1 MKVENESGKRK
12 SAIARSTV
20 KDGDG
25 EVRINHVPL
34 EVYEP
39 ERARMRIKEPM
50 DIAGDVVE
58 EVDIEVTVSGGGKG
72 AQADAARTAVARGL
86 WKYTGDDSLRDK
98 FMERDRHLL
107 INDVRQKEPKKYGG
121 PGARARRQKSYR

>member
-1 MKVENESGKRK
+1 LRIINESGKRK

-25 EVRINHVPL
+25 KVEVNNVPI
-34 EVYEP
+34 EVYDP
-39 ERARMRIKEPM
+39 EGAKMRIREPI
-50 DIAGDVVE
+50 DLAGEVTE
-58 EVDIEVTVSGGGKG
+58 EVDIEVTVEGGGRSS
-72 AQADAARTAVARGL
+72 QADAARTAIARGL
-86 WKYTGDDSLRDK
+86 WRYTQDDSLRDL
-98 FMERDRHLL
+98 FLEWDRHLL